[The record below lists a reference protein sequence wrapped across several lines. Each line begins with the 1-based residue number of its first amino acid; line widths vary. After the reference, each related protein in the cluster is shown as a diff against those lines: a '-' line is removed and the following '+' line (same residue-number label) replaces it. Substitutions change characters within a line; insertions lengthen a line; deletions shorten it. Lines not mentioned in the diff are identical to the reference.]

1 MILFSKGSA
10 ETEFTR
16 ADLRD
21 ALVSSLEQIGDRR
34 RVVAVPPDFTRYHS
48 RSGLLTQLIWEYYG
62 ERLTDILPATGTHV
76 PMTGKEIKTMFGRVP
91 ESLFRIHDWKHGTTM
106 LGEVPAGYVRE
117 VGGGIVDFSVPVEVD
132 KLLTDGSHELIL
144 SIGQVV
150 PHEAIGMAG
159 YNKNIF
165 VGAGGAETINRSH
178 FLGAAYGME
187 RMMGRTD
194 TPVRRI
200 LNYASRHCASHLP
213 IIYILTVVG
222 KNNRGNPVIR
232 GLYIGD
238 DEVCFNRAA
247 ALSFEVNIE
256 LLDRSIQK
264 AVVYLD
270 PSEFKSTWL
279 GNKGIYRTR
288 MAMADDGELVI
299 LAPGLERFGEDPG
312 VDRLIRKYGYG
323 GTPAVL
329 DAVRTQEDLRMSLM
343 TAAHLIHGSP
353 EGRFRVTYCPGSL
366 SKQEIQG
373 VHYGYADLHTM
384 MEKYNPGGLADGF
397 NTLADRE
404 EIFYISNPALGLWAE
419 RGRFEQSEQ

>member
-1 MILFSKGSA
+1 MILFSQGSA
-10 ETEFTR
+10 VTEFAE
-16 ADLRD
+16 ADVRD
-21 ALVSSLEQIGDRR
+21 VLFSSLEQIGDRR

-48 RSGLLTQLIWEYYG
+48 QSGLLTQLIWEYYG
-62 ERLTDILPATGTHV
+62 DRLTDILPATGTHI

-91 ESLFRIHDWKHGTTM
+91 ENLFRIHDWKHGTTT
-106 LGEVPAGYVRE
+106 LGEVPAEYVRE
-117 VGGGIVDFSVPVEVD
+117 VAGGIVDFSVPVEVD
-132 KLLTDGSHELIL
+132 RLLTDGSHELIL

-165 VGAGGAETINRSH
+165 IGTGGAETINRSH

-187 RMMGRTD
+187 RMMGRAD

-200 LNYASRHCASHLP
+200 LNYASRHCAAHLP
-213 IIYILTVVG
+213 VMYILTVVG

-232 GLYIGD
+232 GLYVGD
-238 DEVCFNRAA
+238 DEECFNKAA
-247 ALSFEVNIE
+247 ALSFEVSIE
-256 LLDRSIQK
+256 LLDRPIQK

-279 GNKGIYRTR
+279 CNKGIYRTR

-312 VDRLIRKYGYG
+312 VDRLIRKYGYR

-353 EGRFRVTYCPGSL
+353 EGRFGVTYCPGGL
-366 SKQEIQG
+366 SKEEILG

-384 MEKYNPGGLADGF
+384 MGKYNPDILADGF
-397 NTLADRE
+397 NTMADGE

-419 RGRFEQSEQ
+419 RGRFQQSEQ